1 MNYNLN
7 QYSNQ
12 PHISGG
18 YGVFGAEVMTRRYEH
33 SVSTKNNLSLI
44 HPISGDTNNEVE
56 ITLYPN
62 PANGSVFIS
71 STQLLDN
78 AKIEL
83 FAING
88 VLVHSC
94 AVSANAGYL
103 YQLNITMLKAGIYYC
118 RVTTIEGKQINSKLV
133 VY

>member
-1 MNYNLN
+1 MKYNTLLEIAN
-7 QYSNQ
+7 QDY
-12 PHISGG
+12 ISGG

-44 HPISGDTNNEVE
+44 HPIGSYTNNEAE

-78 AKIEL
+78 AKVEL
-83 FAING
+83 FAIN
-88 VLVHSC
+88 VF
-94 AVSANAGYL
+94 L
-103 YQLNITMLKAGIYYC
+103 YIIVPFQQM
-118 RVTTIEGKQINSKLV
+118 RVICINLILQC
-133 VY
+133 